1 MADKDKEKD
10 RKGGALARWDPFGE
24 LDLFESFGPLA
35 EMRWPRLSRLMEEMW
50 GGRAGSAGLGL
61 APAMDVTENDDSYV
75 VSLELP
81 GVAKEDVSVE
91 LHDDLLT
98 IRGEKKSEREEK
110 KERRRW
116 VERRY
121 GSFSRSFTL
130 PRNAAGDRV
139 NASFKDGVLTLT
151 IPKSEESKP
160 KTVKITS

>member
-1 MADKDKEKD
+1 MADKDKDEK
-10 RKGGALARWDPFGE
+10 RKGGAVTRWDPFGE
-24 LDLFESFGPLA
+24 MDLFESFGPLA

-50 GGRAGSAGLGL
+50 GHPRAAGGAGM
-61 APAMDVTENDDSYV
+61 APAMDVTENESAYV
-75 VSLELP
+75 VSVELP

-91 LHDDLLT
+91 LHDDVLT

-139 NASFKDGVLTLT
+139 DAAFKDGVLTLT
-151 IPKSEESKP
+151 IPKTEESKP
-160 KTVKITS
+160 KTVKISS